1 MKMGMKLE
9 DNKTDFFSIKIKQDS
24 ITIIEVIIIPAS
36 FDLVK

>member
-9 DNKTDFFSIKIKQDS
+9 DNKTEFFSIKIKQDS
-24 ITIIEVIIIPAS
+24 ITITDVIIIPAS